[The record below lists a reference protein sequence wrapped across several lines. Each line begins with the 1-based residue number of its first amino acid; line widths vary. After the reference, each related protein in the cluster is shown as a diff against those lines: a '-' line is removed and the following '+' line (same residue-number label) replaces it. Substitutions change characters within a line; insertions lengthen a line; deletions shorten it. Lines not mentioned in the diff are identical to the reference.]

1 MQFSNLSEIK
11 ERELIPGFHGR
22 VIHSDRMTF
31 VYWLID
37 EGAPLPEH
45 SHPHEQVAHV
55 FEGEIE
61 LTVDGVTRTLG
72 PGTVTAIPSNAL
84 HSGKAITQC
93 RILDVFSPVR
103 EDYR

>member
-1 MQFSNLSEIK
+1 MQFSDLSEIK

-22 VIHSDRMTF
+22 VIHTDSMTF

-37 EGAPLPEH
+37 KGAPLPEH

-55 FEGEIE
+55 FEGQFE
-61 LTVDGVTRTLG
+61 LTIDGETRTLE
-72 PGTVTAIPSNAL
+72 PETVAAIPGNAI